1 MAVSGVPCPSLAVTG
16 VSVAAEVGTDVGVL
30 RFDIMMVIV
39 PVLEISMLREAFIR
53 RHQATRR
60 ELPFLASDRTCRKGS
75 EYSDLSVPGYYCGI
89 TLSKTVHQFE
99 KLCRQSSCAADS
111 S

>member
-1 MAVSGVPCPSLAVTG
+1 MAVSGLPCPSLAVTG

-53 RHQATRR
+53 RHQAT
-60 ELPFLASDRTCRKGS
+60 
-75 EYSDLSVPGYYCGI
+75 
-89 TLSKTVHQFE
+89 
-99 KLCRQSSCAADS
+99 AAGAAFFGE
-111 S
+111 